1 MASSRPVFLPKSAA
15 SPAMSLSS
23 GLPEHVG
30 DGGDVARFLTS
41 SGHYNPTAV
50 KLAAFMPNPR
60 NGETSVFR
68 HGAETLEA
76 LKGIAQAE
84 VGADRR
90 IHGAAIVK
98 ASVVREAQL
107 EVRAKE
113 PPLRHADIIGWKW
126 SIEDPEFGKAEQKE
140 LAALIAQKAGFPLR
154 FSV

>member
-1 MASSRPVFLPKSAA
+1 
-15 SPAMSLSS
+15 MSLSS